1 MKDYKIT
8 NEEINQVI
16 MHSPYSLGDTPTT
29 EGLKAVHIKKYFYD
43 FIRVLAEKLNVHLSE
58 LTEVLSTYDGVCS
71 DAKNNKERIEEILN
85 KLLDLDTKDSE
96 LGTGI
101 QNAVSIHN
109 ESALSHSDI
118 RMQIGN
124 EISVHDNSLIAHEDI
139 REKLKHAIKKCEL
152 AYMVASGKNRAFP
165 ISDVAD
171 MIDIILSGEELR
183 IGDVFMLAQGEVS
196 DFTVFD
202 TNVATPLE
210 GDIELLPE
218 GIASGE
224 MDILCGKMY
233 YYNKVRLLSA
243 KKGLETSVLAKRE
256 ELEELFSEMNEY
268 ITKNDGVISDI
279 NKALNI
285 KQNKKE
291 ILENSAHSVD
301 ILNNT
306 EYNLGL
312 RATISLNLPTD
323 IPADFEAYFN
333 FRSGTTPTSLDAP
346 DNLIF
351 TGDDTLDGKLYPV
364 SNRIYEVSIKS
375 VGGYLIARVGC
386 ADYEVIQ

>member
-16 MHSPYSLGDTPTT
+16 MHSPYSLGDAPSN

-43 FIRVLAEKLNVHLSE
+43 FIKVLAEKLNIHLSE
-58 LTEVLSTYDGVCS
+58 LTEVLSGYDSVCS
-71 DAKNNKERIEEILN
+71 DVDNSKERIEQILN
-85 KLLDLDTKDSE
+85 KLLDLDSKDSE
-96 LGTGI
+96 LGTSI
-101 QNAVSIHN
+101 QNAVSVHN
-109 ESALSHSDI
+109 ENALSHSDI
-118 RMQIGN
+118 RMQIGS
-124 EISVHDNSLIAHEDI
+124 EISAHNNSLISHEDI
-139 REKLKHAIKKCEL
+139 REKIKHALKKSEL

-165 ISDVAD
+165 VDDIAD
-171 MIDIILSGEELR
+171 MVDIILSDEELR
-183 IGDVFMLAQGEVS
+183 IGDVFILAQGEVS

-202 TNVATPLE
+202 TNVATLQE

-218 GIASGE
+218 EIASGE
-224 MDILCGKMY
+224 VELLPGKIY
-233 YYNKVRLLSA
+233 YYNKIRLLSA
-243 KKGLETSVLAKRE
+243 KKGLETSVLAKKD
-256 ELEELFSEMNEY
+256 ELEELFAEMYDY
-268 ITKNDGVISDI
+268 ITKNDGAIADI
-279 NKALNI
+279 KNALDS

-291 ILENSAHSVD
+291 ILENSASSVD

-312 RATISLNLPTD
+312 RTTISLNLPEN

-333 FRSGTTPTSLDAP
+333 FRSGTTPTSLDSP

-351 TGDDTLDGKLYPV
+351 TGDDTLNGKLYPI

-375 VGGYLIARVGC
+375 IGGYLIARVGC

>member
-16 MHSPYSLGDTPTT
+16 MHSPYSLGDAPSAQ
-29 EGLKAVHIKKYFYD
+29 GLKAVHIKKYFYD
-43 FIRVLAEKLNVHLSE
+43 FIRVLAEKLNIHLSE
-58 LTEVLSTYDGVCS
+58 LTEVLSGYDGICS
-71 DAKNNKERIEEILN
+71 DVDNNKEKIEEILN

-96 LGTGI
+96 LGTSI
-101 QNAVSIHN
+101 QNAVSAHN
-109 ESALSHSDI
+109 EGALSHSDI
-118 RMQIGN
+118 RIQIGN
-124 EISVHDNSLIAHEDI
+124 EIIAHDNSLISHEDI
-139 REKLKHAIKKCEL
+139 REKLKHALKKCEL

-165 ISDVAD
+165 VDDIAD
-171 MIDIILSGEELR
+171 MVDIILSGEELR

-196 DFTVFD
+196 DFTIFE
-202 TNVATPLE
+202 TNVATLQE

-218 GIASGE
+218 EIASGE
-224 MDILCGKMY
+224 MDVLSGKIY

-243 KKGLETSVLAKRE
+243 KKGLETSVLAKKE
-256 ELEELFSEMNEY
+256 ELEELFNEMYDY
-268 ITKNDGVISDI
+268 ITKNDGIISDI
-279 NKALNI
+279 NKTLNG

-291 ILENSAHSVD
+291 ILENSANSVD

-312 RATISLNLPTD
+312 RATISLNLPDD
-323 IPADFEAYFN
+323 IPTDFEAYFN
-333 FRSGTTPTSLDAP
+333 FRSGTTPTSLDSP

-351 TGDDTLDGKLYPV
+351 TGDDTLSGKLYPV